1 MNASKKMAKNFLRNP
16 GRALEFGANVGR
28 AFASQS
34 PRAVLSRLP
43 QMIDFYHTGK
53 GL

>member
-1 MNASKKMAKNFLRNP
+1 MATNVLRNP

-43 QMIDFYHTGK
+43 QVINFYHTVK
-53 GL
+53 V